1 MEGMKC
7 TYAYVECK
15 DGSKDT
21 YRTCELTLDID
32 SLFIKEGDLCNWYSR
47 DCLKYFAFMKE
58 SD

>member
-1 MEGMKC
+1 MEGTKC

-21 YRTCELTLDID
+21 YSKCELTLDVD
-32 SLFIKEGDLCNWYSR
+32 SLFIIEGGICNWYSR
-47 DCLKYFAFMKE
+47 DCLKYFAFTKE